1 MTDTP
6 PSTASTPTSSDP
18 SWRAW
23 AHCVG
28 RSLRLALGLL
38 AAFGSLV
45 GAHAQA
51 PVSEI
56 RADNGTT
63 LMTLFENGT
72 LALTGDLNVNRI
84 NGFVGINRATA
95 IADTEVFGV
104 RASVTGSQLGGMY
117 MDTSTPEGRPFY
129 GYATAGD
136 IDAYHYLDGP
146 SNAWRL
152 FVAGDDRLSVTA
164 DGNVGI
170 GTLTP
175 GSRLTV
181 DGVIESTT
189 GGLTL
194 PDGTVIDEAGDL
206 GGSGLSLPF
215 SGSVDSSGSAF
226 NIENTGAGLAAEFS
240 GDVSISNELSV
251 GQLQGFVGVN
261 RGPPPSGSLNMAFG
275 VRTTTP
281 GNEKGGMFVETSSN
295 NGRPSY
301 DYYTNG
307 TFRGYHYYNPDKNE
321 WSLGLQNTDYL
332 SVKEDGRVGIGDQT
346 PHGPARLTVTEDGED
361 NQGLRVVVDRRLNL
375 ENALVVRHRG
385 FGNLVKAS
393 TVSNSGSNTRFVVDN
408 AGNVSADGTISGG
421 GADIAEAFDVEGSAA
436 RYEPGD
442 VLVISTT
449 HDRTVTTS
457 SSPRSTRVIGV
468 YATKPG
474 VLLRTH
480 GTGEVPADEVPA
492 DEVPMGVMGV
502 LPTKVSAENGA
513 IQRGDLLVTSS
524 TPGHA
529 MKAQPRM
536 VKGIAVYPHGA
547 LLGKAL
553 EPFDGPGTGTIEVM
567 VNVK

>member
-1 MTDTP
+1 MPMTDAP
-6 PSTASTPTSSDP
+6 PSSASSSASPDP
-18 SWRAW
+18 SWRVWVDCA
-23 AHCVG
+23 G
-28 RSLRLALGLL
+28 RSLRTALGVLALC
-38 AAFGSLV
+38 GSLV

-51 PVSEI
+51 PVSEV

-95 IADTEVFGV
+95 ITDTEVFGV
-104 RASVTGSQLGGMY
+104 QAPVTDTELGGMY
-117 MDTSTPEGRPFY
+117 METSSPEGRPYY

-136 IDAYHYLDGP
+136 LDAYHYLDGS

-152 FVAGDDRLSVTA
+152 FVAGDDRMAVTA
-164 DGNVGI
+164 GGNVGI

-181 DGVIESTT
+181 NGAIESTT

-194 PDGTVIDEAGDL
+194 PDGTIIDEADDL
-206 GGSGLSLPF
+206 GGSGLRLPF
-215 SGSVDSSGSAF
+215 SGSVDSSSSAF

-240 GDVSISNELSV
+240 GDVSVSNELSV
-251 GQLQGFVGVN
+251 GQLRGFVGVN
-261 RGPPPSGSLNMAFG
+261 RSAPVPGNSNEVFG
-275 VRTTTP
+275 VRAATS
-281 GNEKGGMFVETSSN
+281 GSELGGIYVETSSE
-295 NGRPSY
+295 NGRP
-301 DYYTNG
+301 YYGYATNG
-307 TFRGYHYYNPDKNE
+307 VTRAQHYYNPEKNE
-321 WSLGLQNTDYL
+321 WSLSMLNANLLT
-332 SVKEDGRVGIGDQT
+332 VKKDGRVGVGYKT
-346 PHGPARLTVTEDGED
+346 PDGPARLTVTEDGEN
-361 NQGLRVVVDRRLNL
+361 NQGLRVVVDRRLNF

-385 FGNLVKAS
+385 FGNLLKAS
-393 TVSNSGSNTRFVVDN
+393 TFSSSGSNTRFVVDN
-408 AGNVSADGTISGG
+408 TGNVSADGTISGG
-421 GADIAEAFDVEGSAA
+421 GADVAESFDVEGNAA

-474 VLLRTH
+474 VLLRPH
-480 GTGEVPADEVPA
+480 GADEIPADEI
-492 DEVPMGVMGV
+492 PMGVMGV
-502 LPTKVSAENGA
+502 LPTKVTAENGA

-553 EPFDGPGTGTIEVM
+553 EPFNGPSTGTIEVM